1 MRFWP
6 WKRKPADEIRVRLVD
21 RPHTALRA
29 DEFRAD
35 KELVH
40 LAATVLANPNVQ
52 LMIQVLKNEHPALE
66 VLPFGTNPN
75 DRLLA
80 QGRGEGFTMALAT
93 FEALGTKATLPERLV
108 STFGAV
114 DTANAETG

>member
-40 LAATVLANPNVQ
+40 LAAAVLANPNTQ
-52 LMIQVLKNEHPALE
+52 LMLAVMRNEHPAFD
-66 VLPFGTNPN
+66 VLGPTANGN
-75 DRLLA
+75 DRVVA
-80 QGRGEGFTMALAT
+80 QARGEGYTIALAT

-108 STFGAV
+108 STFGA
-114 DTANAETG
+114 EEPQQQTG